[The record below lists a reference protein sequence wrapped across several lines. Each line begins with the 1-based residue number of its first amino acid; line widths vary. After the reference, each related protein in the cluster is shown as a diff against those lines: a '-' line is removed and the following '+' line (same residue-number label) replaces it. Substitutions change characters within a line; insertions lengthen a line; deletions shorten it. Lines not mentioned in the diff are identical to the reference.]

1 MYWTC
6 VMCHRR
12 HLCEFTGLD
21 FEMALKDHYDE
32 ALLGEGRGGRETVLH
47 YTPMRYSHDPTR

>member
-1 MYWTC
+1 
-6 VMCHRR
+6 MCHRR

-21 FEMALKDHYDE
+21 FEMSLKDHYDE

-47 YTPMRYSHDPTR
+47 YTPLRYSHDPTR